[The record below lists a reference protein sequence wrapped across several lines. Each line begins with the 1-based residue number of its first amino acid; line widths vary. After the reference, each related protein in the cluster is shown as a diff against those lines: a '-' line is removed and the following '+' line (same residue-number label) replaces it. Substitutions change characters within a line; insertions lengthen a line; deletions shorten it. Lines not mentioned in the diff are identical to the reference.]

1 MKVEE
6 LILARCINDVDPWND
21 EKTSLEVGRY
31 YLPELINI
39 GQSCSDVVIDGKSY
53 NSILFD
59 FYDSRLEEIDIY
71 HSKYSPYFREEDKEI
86 ETLNYQNNSDGSFWL
101 NGKKYN
107 SEPIKILAHKL
118 IELIKAVNSIKKGN

>member
-1 MKVEE
+1 MKLEE
-6 LILARCINDVDPWND
+6 LILAKCINDVDPWND
-21 EKTSLEVGRY
+21 GKTSLEVGRY
-31 YLPELINI
+31 YLPERINI

-86 ETLNYQNNSDGSFWL
+86 EELDT
-101 NGKKYN
+101 
-107 SEPIKILAHKL
+107 SEGISVVHCAYKIN
-118 IELIKAVNSIKKGN
+118 ELIKAVNELKKGK